1 MLIDVIAGAP
11 DLLLILAVSVYAAC
25 ILHLVARDIE
35 RARWQ
40 REFGGWR
47 TLQQDRIDHVAQYR
61 MVLSL
66 RLFTGTLGRLRFAH
80 DCARGWRLVQRH
92 RIARRRNDRTIW

>member
-11 DLLLILAVSVYAAC
+11 DLLLILAVSVSAAC

-47 TLQQDRIDHVAQYR
+47 TLQQDRIDHGAQYR
-61 MVLSL
+61 MVLFPPAVHRNPGPAPL
-66 RLFTGTLGRLRFAH
+66 RARL
-80 DCARGWRLVQRH
+80 CARLAARSASPH
-92 RIARRRNDRTIW
+92 RPPAP

>member
-40 REFGGWR
+40 REYGGWR
-47 TLQQDRIDHVAQYR
+47 ALQRDRIAKVAQPTVSLLASIRSVTTLAR
-61 MVLSL
+61 M
-66 RLFTGTLGRLRFAH
+66 RRECRCERA
-80 DCARGWRLVQRH
+80 WRTVQRH
-92 RIARRRNDRTIW
+92 RVARRAVW